1 MVHEFDKLYAISDL
15 HLGGETGR
23 RVFRE
28 TDALVWLIQQVRNDP
43 GARVALLLNG
53 DIVDFLADAPT
64 ASEFNLAP
72 EVFVHAL
79 GVDEEYRPL
88 FDALTELLNTDN
100 RFLVLQLGNHDIE
113 LALPAARQ
121 AFLKRV
127 GADDTVKAQRVTF
140 ETSGRGWT
148 CNVGRRLLLAVHGNA
163 SDPWNAVDHVSL
175 EAARAALET
184 GHRPVPIPTANPGT
198 TLVVRVMNAI
208 KRDFPFVD
216 LLKPEDAPLMAVLA
230 AVNAR
235 KSVSGLLTALARRL
249 GRGHYR
255 ELLGAEPVQ
264 HAAGVDVPEAEIST
278 FIDSIDLPAPDTHST
293 MLRVEQFLND
303 RKRVRAL
310 VDDDRE
316 QLGYV
321 IDAARVG
328 RQRVEAGIDR
338 LRNEP
343 DLAALRRA
351 LVRWLARDE
360 SFDVG
365 RLSTIDLRIVDSAP
379 PGIDLVIAGHTH
391 LPRAQFGAPEYINT
405 GTWMRVLKLNDTPYL
420 ASDVQFQPF
429 FEAITQGTLKA
440 LDDLNIDPR
449 QRPVAVVDANSAGL
463 FSVAGNAPDFR
474 LDPLT

>member
-15 HLGGETGR
+15 HLGGEIAR

-28 TDALVWLIQQVRNDP
+28 TDALVWLIQLVRDDP
-43 GARVALLLNG
+43 GARVALLING
-53 DIVDFLADAPT
+53 DIVDFLADART

-72 EVFVHAL
+72 ETFVSPL
-79 GVDEEYRPL
+79 GADEEYRPV

-100 RFLVLQLGNHDIE
+100 RFLVVQLGNHDIE

-121 AFLKRV
+121 AFLQCV
-127 GADDTVKAQRVTF
+127 GATDTAKAQKVYF

-148 CNVGRRLLLAVHGNA
+148 CKTGRRLVLAVHGNA
-163 SDPWNAVDHVSL
+163 SDPWNAVDHVGL
-175 EAARAALET
+175 EAARVALDT
-184 GHRPVPIPTANPGT
+184 GDRPVPIPIANPGT

-208 KRDFPFVD
+208 KQDFPFVD

-230 AVNAR
+230 AVNA
-235 KSVSGLLTALARRL
+235 KQSVSGLLTALARRL
-249 GRGHYR
+249 QRGHYR

-264 HAAGVDVPEAEIST
+264 HDAGVDVPAAEIGA
-278 FIDSIDLPAPDTHST
+278 FIDSVDLPAPDSHST
-293 MLRVEQFLND
+293 MLRVEQLLND
-303 RKRVRAL
+303 RQPVRAL

-321 IDAARVG
+321 IDAAKVG
-328 RQRVEAGIDR
+328 RQRVEAAVDR
-338 LRNEP
+338 LRGKP

-360 SFDVG
+360 SFNVG
-365 RLSTIDLRIVDSAP
+365 RLSPIDLRIVDSAP

-391 LPRAQFGAPEYINT
+391 LPRQQFGAPEYINT

-420 ASDVQFQPF
+420 DSDAQFQPF
-429 FEAITQGTLKA
+429 FDAVTKGTLKA

-449 QRPVAVVDANSAGL
+449 HRPVAVVDANSAGL